1 MPAAVTYM
9 EPHRRR
15 VRGVKNGKTVVDS
28 EHALLV
34 HRPGCPPTYA
44 FPQRDV
50 DGVAVAPEPEPD
62 APGYVAVAWDAVDSW
77 FEEDEQVHGHPRN
90 PYHRVDCL
98 RSGRRLR
105 VEAAG
110 ITLVDT
116 AETLAVY
123 ETALEPRLYVDPR
136 LVQMEHLQRTATE
149 TYCSYKGTATY
160 WSAHIGNLV
169 IDDIAWSYES
179 PLSESSPLRH
189 FISFDESKVTVV
201 HDLPLPG

>member
-1 MPAAVTYM
+1 MPRGTSRLPGTPWTRGSRRTSRFTGTRATRITVSIASAPAV
-9 EPHRRR
+9 
-15 VRGVKNGKTVVDS
+15 G
-28 EHALLV
+28 
-34 HRPGCPPTYA
+34 
-44 FPQRDV
+44 
-50 DGVAVAPEPEPD
+50 
-62 APGYVAVAWDAVDSW
+62 
-77 FEEDEQVHGHPRN
+77 
-90 PYHRVDCL
+90 
-98 RSGRRLR
+98 LR

-136 LVQMEHLQRTATE
+136 LVQMEHLRRTATE

-189 FISFDESKVTVV
+189 FMSFDESKVTVV

>member
-1 MPAAVTYM
+1 MSRTARPSSTASTPCWSIVRVV
-9 EPHRRR
+9 RRHTPSR
-15 VRGVKNGKTVVDS
+15 K
-28 EHALLV
+28 
-34 HRPGCPPTYA
+34 
-44 FPQRDV
+44 RDV

-77 FEEDEQVHGHPRN
+77 FEEDEQVLGHPRN

-110 ITLVDT
+110 VTLVDT

-136 LVQMEHLQRTATE
+136 LVQMEHLRRTATE